1 MLSELDLQ
9 GLSLWVLSLIVL
21 LAFGGIA
28 KSAGWIIESASGLA
42 RRLGISELIVGL
54 TIVAAGT
61 SAPEF
66 GVTMFAAFEGHGSI
80 SVGNIVGSNIFNLG
94 FVLGA
99 AALFRAIPT
108 SPPLFWRDGFVLLA
122 SSLVLFGL
130 VGIDLKLDHRD
141 GTLLFAMLL
150 LYLGWLFMNRKVAPG
165 SEEKMAALEA
175 SDEASPGLARAAF
188 QLGGGMILLGA
199 CAHLLV
205 GAVVAGAPRLGVS
218 EWVIG
223 VTVVAAG
230 TSIPEFATAL
240 TGLAKGR
247 YGMSAG
253 SVIGSDIFN
262 LLGVLG
268 LAGMLHPVEVDV
280 LARASLVSLCAMVLV
295 VLVFIRSGWRIS
307 RLEGLVLLLA
317 GLTRW
322 ILDFAMHSG
331 RM

>member
-1 MLSELDLQ
+1 MLPELDLH

-66 GVTMFAAFEGHGSI
+66 GVTIFAAFEGHGSL

-165 SEEKMAALEA
+165 SQEKMAALEA
-175 SDEASPGLARAAF
+175 IHEATPGLARAAL
-188 QLGGGMILLGA
+188 QLGGGLILLGA
-199 CAHLLV
+199 SSHLLV
-205 GAVVAGAPRLGVS
+205 GSVVAGASRLGVS

-247 YGMSAG
+247 YGISAG

-280 LARASLVSLCAMVLV
+280 LARASLGSLCAMVLV

-307 RLEGLVLLLA
+307 RSEGLVLFLA

>member
-1 MLSELDLQ
+1 
-9 GLSLWVLSLIVL
+9 
-21 LAFGGIA
+21 
-28 KSAGWIIESASGLA
+28 
-42 RRLGISELIVGL
+42 
-54 TIVAAGT
+54 
-61 SAPEF
+61 
-66 GVTMFAAFEGHGSI
+66 
-80 SVGNIVGSNIFNLG
+80 
-94 FVLGA
+94 
-99 AALFRAIPT
+99 
-108 SPPLFWRDGFVLLA
+108 
-122 SSLVLFGL
+122 
-130 VGIDLKLDHRD
+130 
-141 GTLLFAMLL
+141 
-150 LYLGWLFMNRKVAPG
+150 
-165 SEEKMAALEA
+165 MAALEA
-175 SDEASPGLARAAF
+175 SHEASPGLARVAL

-247 YGMSAG
+247 YGISAG

-280 LARASLVSLCAMVLV
+280 LARASLGSLCAMVLV

-307 RLEGLVLLLA
+307 RLEGLVLFLA

-331 RM
+331 RI